1 MAGSMWNT
9 LRADSEEASS
19 DTELLLEAGVLL
31 DELAAPDKRLRQFS
45 NV

>member
-1 MAGSMWNT
+1 MGGSMWNT

-31 DELAAPDKRLRQFS
+31 ELAAPDKRLRQFS